1 MNLEDAVIKRETRL
15 EAVKNLW
22 SKLSHRQV
30 ECLCLSLMGLTQQ
43 ESGEVLGVT
52 KQAVSHSLNE
62 ILEKLG

>member
-15 EAVKNLW
+15 EAVKNFW
-22 SKLSHRQV
+22 PKLSHRQV

-43 ESGEVLGVT
+43 ESGEVLGIRQDV
-52 KQAVSHSLNE
+52 VSDHLAK